1 MVALGG
7 STVDQCRFVFPYREL
22 DGNSVP
28 DLNKSEVPMAESQIP
43 LTSFHLFC
51 RKRRFIWQYLFF
63 ILTVLRPPG
72 TNELPPFCLGT
83 KFTNDRFN
91 IDTKVLAKGSVV

>member
-1 MVALGG
+1 M
-7 STVDQCRFVFPYREL
+7 L

-28 DLNKSEVPMAESQIP
+28 DLNKSEGPMAESQIP
-43 LTSFHLFC
+43 LTSFHLSC
-51 RKRRFIWQYLFF
+51 RKRRIIWQYLLF

-72 TNELPPFCLGT
+72 TNELSPFCLGT

-91 IDTKVLAKGSVV
+91 IDTKVLAKVGVV